1 MVSPRQNIGY
11 EPHKMSQVTTFTVV
25 GDSAASGV
33 GDALPNGTTVGWS
46 YYLANSF
53 EEPLVFLNASR
64 PGAKS
69 LEVLEDQI
77 PKVLVHNPDICGVIV
92 GGNDMLRNGFNPAK
106 LHSNLRATLGQLQ
119 RNGTPA
125 LMLELHDPTQIVPM
139 PKLLARVLNRRVD
152 AVNQVTRSV
161 AKEFGAVL
169 VNTRNMPDIYK
180 LENWHID
187 RMHPSK
193 IGHQRL
199 AAEFRKLLVQS
210 GWNLGPVEVDQV
222 VLRNRTESIIW
233 MLRNG
238 TPWFLK
244 RSVDLLPAALFLMA
258 VELINIKLNRIPDT
272 SSENVSFLSFANLQD
287 FEDIEISELRVS

>member
-1 MVSPRQNIGY
+1 
-11 EPHKMSQVTTFTVV
+11 MSQVTTFTVV

-33 GDALPNGTTVGWS
+33 GDALPDGTTVGWS
-46 YYLANSF
+46 YYLAKSF
-53 EEPLVFLNASR
+53 EDPLVFLNASR

-69 LEVLEDQI
+69 QEVLEDQI
-77 PKVLVHNPDICGVIV
+77 PKVLTHKPNICGVIV

-106 LHSNLRATLGQLQ
+106 LHSNLRATLSELKQS
-119 RNGTPA
+119 GTTA
-125 LMLELHDPTQIVPM
+125 LMLELHDPTKIVPM

-161 AKEFGAVL
+161 ANEFGAIL
-169 VNTRNMPDIYK
+169 VNTRNMSDIYK

-199 AAEFRKLLVQS
+199 AAEFRNHLVQS
-210 GWNLGPVEVDQV
+210 GWNIGPVEVDQV
-222 VLRNRTESIIW
+222 VVKNRKESVIW

-258 VELINIKLNRIPDT
+258 VEFINIKLNRIPVT
-272 SSENVSFLSFANLQD
+272 SSENVAFASFASIQD
-287 FEDIEISELRVS
+287 FDDVEISELRVS

>member
-1 MVSPRQNIGY
+1 
-11 EPHKMSQVTTFTVV
+11 
-25 GDSAASGV
+25 
-33 GDALPNGTTVGWS
+33 
-46 YYLANSF
+46 
-53 EEPLVFLNASR
+53 
-64 PGAKS
+64 
-69 LEVLEDQI
+69 
-77 PKVLVHNPDICGVIV
+77 
-92 GGNDMLRNGFNPAK
+92 
-106 LHSNLRATLGQLQ
+106 
-119 RNGTPA
+119 
-125 LMLELHDPTQIVPM
+125 MLELHDPTQIVPM

>member
-1 MVSPRQNIGY
+1 
-11 EPHKMSQVTTFTVV
+11 MSQVTTFTVV

-33 GDALPNGTTVGWS
+33 GDALPDGTTVGWS
-46 YYLANSF
+46 YYLAKSF
-53 EEPLVFLNASR
+53 EDPLVFLNASR

-69 LEVLEDQI
+69 QEVLEDQI
-77 PKVLVHNPDICGVIV
+77 PKVLAHKPNICGVIV

-106 LHSNLRATLGQLQ
+106 LHSNLRATLSELKQS
-119 RNGTPA
+119 GTTA
-125 LMLELHDPTQIVPM
+125 LMLELHDPTKIVPM

-161 AKEFGAVL
+161 ANEFGAIL
-169 VNTRNMPDIYK
+169 VNTRNMSDIYK

-199 AAEFRKLLVQS
+199 AAEFRNHLVQS
-210 GWNLGPVEVDQV
+210 GWNIGPVEVDQV
-222 VLRNRTESIIW
+222 VVKNRKESVIW

-258 VELINIKLNRIPDT
+258 VEFINIKLNRIPVT
-272 SSENVSFLSFANLQD
+272 SSENVAFASFASIQD
-287 FEDIEISELRVS
+287 FDDVEISELRVS

>member
-1 MVSPRQNIGY
+1 MASLRQSIDC
-11 EPHKMSQVTTFTVV
+11 EPLEMSQVTTFTVV

-33 GDALPNGTTVGWS
+33 GDSLPDGTTFGWS
-46 YYLANSF
+46 YYLAKSF
-53 EEPLVFLNASR
+53 EEPLVFVNASR

-77 PKVLVHNPDICGVIV
+77 PKVLIHKPDICGVIV

-106 LHSNLRATLGQLQ
+106 LHSNLRTTLGELQ
-119 RNGTPA
+119 QTGTTA
-125 LMLELHDPTQIVPM
+125 LMLELHDPTKIVPM
-139 PKLLARVLNRRVD
+139 PKLLARVLNRRID

-161 AKEFGAVL
+161 AQEFGAIL
-169 VNTRNMPDIYK
+169 VNTRTIPNIYK

-199 AAEFRKLLVQS
+199 AVEFRNLLVQS
-210 GWNLGPVEVDQV
+210 GWNLGQVEVEQV
-222 VLRNRTESIIW
+222 VTRNRKESILW

-258 VELINIKLNRIPDT
+258 VELINIKFNRTPIT
-272 SSENVSFLSFANLQD
+272 ASENVSFPSFSTHQD
-287 FEDIEISELRVS
+287 FTEAEISELRVS

>member
-1 MVSPRQNIGY
+1 MN
-11 EPHKMSQVTTFTVV
+11 QVTIFTVV

-46 YYLANSF
+46 YYLAKSF

-69 LEVLEDQI
+69 QEVLEDQI
-77 PKVLVHNPDICGVIV
+77 PKVLTHKPNICGVIV

-106 LHSNLRATLGQLQ
+106 LHSNLRATLSELKQSGA
-119 RNGTPA
+119 TA
-125 LMLELHDPTQIVPM
+125 LMLELHDPTKIVPM

-152 AVNQVTRSV
+152 SVNQVTRSV
-161 AKEFGAVL
+161 ANEFGAIL
-169 VNTRNMPDIYK
+169 VNTRNMSDIYR

-199 AAEFRKLLVQS
+199 AAEFRNLLVQS
-210 GWNLGPVEVDQV
+210 GWNIGPVEVDQV
-222 VLRNRTESIIW
+222 VIKNRKESIIW

-258 VELINIKLNRIPDT
+258 VEFVNIKLNRIPAT
-272 SSENVSFLSFANLQD
+272 SSENVAFLSFASHQD
-287 FEDIEISELRVS
+287 FNNIEISELRVS

>member
-1 MVSPRQNIGY
+1 MALLKQSIGC
-11 EPHKMSQVTTFTVV
+11 ELLEMSQVTTFTVV

-33 GDALPNGTTVGWS
+33 GDALPDGTTVGWS
-46 YYLANSF
+46 YYLAKSF
-53 EEPLVFLNASR
+53 QEPLVFLNASR

-77 PKVLVHNPDICGVIV
+77 PKVLTHKPDICGVIV

-106 LHSNLRATLGQLQ
+106 LHSNLRETLGELQ
-119 RNGTPA
+119 RTGTTA

-161 AKEFGAVL
+161 ANEFGAIL
-169 VNTRNMPDIYK
+169 VNTRSMPNIYK

-199 AAEFRKLLVQS
+199 AAEFRDLLVKS

-222 VLRNRTESIIW
+222 VSRNRKESIIW

-244 RSVDLLPAALFLMA
+244 RSFDLLPAALFLML
-258 VELINIKLNRIPDT
+258 VELINSKLNRLSPT
-272 SSENVSFLSFANLQD
+272 SSENVSFASFAHTQD
-287 FEDIEISELRVS
+287 LENIQISELRVS

>member
-1 MVSPRQNIGY
+1 
-11 EPHKMSQVTTFTVV
+11 MSQVTIFTVV

-33 GDALPNGTTVGWS
+33 GDALPDGTTVGWS
-46 YYLANSF
+46 YYLAKSF

-69 LEVLEDQI
+69 QEVLEDQI
-77 PKVLVHNPDICGVIV
+77 PKVLTHKPNICGVIV
-92 GGNDMLRNGFNPAK
+92 GGNAMLRNGFNPAK
-106 LHSNLRATLGQLQ
+106 LHSNLRATLSELK
-119 RNGTPA
+119 RSGTTA
-125 LMLELHDPTQIVPM
+125 LMLELHDPTKIVPM

-161 AKEFGAVL
+161 ANEFGAIL
-169 VNTRNMPDIYK
+169 VNTRNMSDIYK

-199 AAEFRKLLVQS
+199 AAEFRNHLVRS
-210 GWNLGPVEVDQV
+210 GWDIGPVEVDQV
-222 VLRNRTESIIW
+222 VVKNRKESIIW

-244 RSVDLLPAALFLMA
+244 RSVDLLPAALFLMV
-258 VELINIKLNRIPDT
+258 VEFINIKLNRIPAT
-272 SSENVSFLSFANLQD
+272 SSENVAFASFTSIQD
-287 FEDIEISELRVS
+287 FDDSEISELRVS

>member
-1 MVSPRQNIGY
+1 MVSPKQNIDCGLL
-11 EPHKMSQVTTFTVV
+11 EMSQVTTFTVV

-46 YYLANSF
+46 YYLAKSF

-77 PKVLVHNPDICGVIV
+77 PKVLVHKPDICGVIV
-92 GGNDMLRNGFNPAK
+92 GSNDMLRNGFNPVK

-119 RNGTPA
+119 QNGTTA
-125 LMLELHDPTQIVPM
+125 LMLELHDPTKIVPM

-152 AVNQVTRSV
+152 AVNQVTRAV
-161 AKEFGAVL
+161 ANEFGAIL
-169 VNTRNMPDIYK
+169 VNTRSMPNIYK

-199 AAEFRKLLVQS
+199 AAEFRFLLVQS

-222 VLRNRTESIIW
+222 VTRNRKESIIW

-244 RSVDLLPAALFLMA
+244 RSVDLLPAALFLMV
-258 VELINIKLNRIPDT
+258 VELINIKLNRIPAT
-272 SSENVSFLSFANLQD
+272 SSENVWFPSFANLQD

>member
-1 MVSPRQNIGY
+1 
-11 EPHKMSQVTTFTVV
+11 MSQVTTFTVV

-33 GDALPNGTTVGWS
+33 GDALPDGTTFGWS
-46 YYLANSF
+46 YYLAKSF

-69 LEVLEDQI
+69 QEVLEDQI
-77 PKVLVHNPDICGVIV
+77 PKVLIHKPNICGVIV

-106 LHSNLRATLGQLQ
+106 LHSNLRATLSELKQ
-119 RNGTPA
+119 NGTTA
-125 LMLELHDPTQIVPM
+125 LMLELHDPTKIVPM

-161 AKEFGAVL
+161 ANEFGAIL
-169 VNTRNMPDIYK
+169 VNTRKMSDIYR

-199 AAEFRKLLVQS
+199 AAQFRNQLVQL
-210 GWNLGPVEVDQV
+210 GWNIGPVEVDQV
-222 VLRNRTESIIW
+222 IVKNRKESMVW

-258 VELINIKLNRIPDT
+258 VEFINIKLNRIPVT
-272 SSENVSFLSFANLQD
+272 SSENVAFASFSSIQD
-287 FEDIEISELRVS
+287 FDDVEISELRVS

>member
-1 MVSPRQNIGY
+1 
-11 EPHKMSQVTTFTVV
+11 MSRVTIFTVV

-33 GDALPNGTTVGWS
+33 GDALPDGTTVGWS
-46 YYLANSF
+46 YYLAKSF

-69 LEVLEDQI
+69 QEVLEDQI
-77 PKVLVHNPDICGVIV
+77 PKVLTHKPNICGVIV

-106 LHSNLRATLGQLQ
+106 LHSNLRATLSELK
-119 RNGTPA
+119 RSGTTA
-125 LMLELHDPTQIVPM
+125 LMLELHDPTKIVPM

-161 AKEFGAVL
+161 ANEFGAIL
-169 VNTRNMPDIYK
+169 VNTRNMSDIYK

-199 AAEFRKLLVQS
+199 AAEFRNHLVRS
-210 GWNLGPVEVDQV
+210 GWDIGPVEVDQV
-222 VLRNRTESIIW
+222 VVKNRKESIIW

-244 RSVDLLPAALFLMA
+244 RSVDLLPAALFLMV
-258 VELINIKLNRIPDT
+258 VEFINIKLNRIPAT
-272 SSENVSFLSFANLQD
+272 SSENVAFASFTSIQD
-287 FEDIEISELRVS
+287 FDDSEISELRVS

>member
-1 MVSPRQNIGY
+1 
-11 EPHKMSQVTTFTVV
+11 MSQVTTFTVV

-33 GDALPNGTTVGWS
+33 GDALPDGTTVGWS
-46 YYLANSF
+46 YYLAKSF
-53 EEPLVFLNASR
+53 EDPLVFLNASR

-69 LEVLEDQI
+69 QEVLEDQI
-77 PKVLVHNPDICGVIV
+77 PKVLTHKPNICGVIV
-92 GGNDMLRNGFNPAK
+92 GGNDMLRNGFNPVK
-106 LHSNLRATLGQLQ
+106 LHSNLRATLSELKQS
-119 RNGTPA
+119 GTTA
-125 LMLELHDPTQIVPM
+125 LMLELHDPTKIVPM

-161 AKEFGAVL
+161 ANEFGAIL
-169 VNTRNMPDIYK
+169 VNTRNMSDIYK

-199 AAEFRKLLVQS
+199 AAEFRNHLVQS
-210 GWNLGPVEVDQV
+210 GWNIGPVEVDQV
-222 VLRNRTESIIW
+222 VVKNRKESFIW

-258 VELINIKLNRIPDT
+258 VEFINIKLNRIPVT
-272 SSENVSFLSFANLQD
+272 SSENVAFASFASIQD
-287 FEDIEISELRVS
+287 FDDIEISELRVS

>member
-1 MVSPRQNIGY
+1 
-11 EPHKMSQVTTFTVV
+11 MSRVTIFTVV

-33 GDALPNGTTVGWS
+33 GDALPDGTTVGWS
-46 YYLANSF
+46 YYLAKSF

-69 LEVLEDQI
+69 QEVLEDQI
-77 PKVLVHNPDICGVIV
+77 PKVLTHKPNICGVIV

-106 LHSNLRATLGQLQ
+106 LHSNLRATLSELK
-119 RNGTPA
+119 RSGTTA
-125 LMLELHDPTQIVPM
+125 LMLELHDPTKIVPM

-161 AKEFGAVL
+161 ANEFGAIL
-169 VNTRNMPDIYK
+169 VNTRNMSDIYK

-199 AAEFRKLLVQS
+199 AAEFRNHLVRS
-210 GWNLGPVEVDQV
+210 GWDIGPVEVDQV
-222 VLRNRTESIIW
+222 VVKNRKESIIW

-258 VELINIKLNRIPDT
+258 VEFINIKLNRIPAT
-272 SSENVSFLSFANLQD
+272 SSENVAFASFTSIQD
-287 FEDIEISELRVS
+287 FDDSEISELRVS

>member
-1 MVSPRQNIGY
+1 MASQKLSIDC
-11 EPHKMSQVTTFTVV
+11 EPLEMSQVTTFTVV

-33 GDALPNGTTVGWS
+33 GDSRPDGTTVGWS
-46 YYLANSF
+46 YYLAKSF

-77 PKVLVHNPDICGVIV
+77 PKVLIHKPDICGVIV

-106 LHSNLRATLGQLQ
+106 LHSNLRTTLAQLQ
-119 RNGTPA
+119 ETGTTA

-139 PKLLARVLNRRVD
+139 PRLLARVLNRRVD

-161 AKEFGAVL
+161 AREFGAIL
-169 VNTRNMPDIYK
+169 VNTRNMPNIYK

-199 AAEFRKLLVQS
+199 AAEFRNLLVQS
-210 GWNLGPVEVDQV
+210 GWNLGHVEVEEV
-222 VLRNRTESIIW
+222 VTRNRKESIIW

-258 VELINIKLNRIPDT
+258 VELINIKLNRIPVAA
-272 SSENVSFLSFANLQD
+272 SENVSFPSFSNQQD
-287 FEDIEISELRVS
+287 FAEAEIRELRVS

>member
-1 MVSPRQNIGY
+1 
-11 EPHKMSQVTTFTVV
+11 MSQVTIFTVV

-46 YYLANSF
+46 YYLAKSF

-69 LEVLEDQI
+69 QEVLEDQI
-77 PKVLVHNPDICGVIV
+77 PKVLTHKPNICGVIV

-106 LHSNLRATLGQLQ
+106 LHSNLRATLSELKQSGA
-119 RNGTPA
+119 TA
-125 LMLELHDPTQIVPM
+125 LMLELHDPTKIVPM

-152 AVNQVTRSV
+152 SVNQVTRSV
-161 AKEFGAVL
+161 ANEFGAIL
-169 VNTRNMPDIYK
+169 VNTRNMSDIYR

-199 AAEFRKLLVQS
+199 AAEFRNLLVQS
-210 GWNLGPVEVDQV
+210 GWNIGPVEVDQV
-222 VLRNRTESIIW
+222 VIKNRKESIIW

-258 VELINIKLNRIPDT
+258 VEFVNIKLNRIPAT
-272 SSENVSFLSFANLQD
+272 SSENVAFLSFASHQD
-287 FEDIEISELRVS
+287 FNNIEISELRVS